1 MNEVAFQSDLRGVDW
16 EVLAEVYR
24 RAPLGAQ
31 DPEKLRRSYTN
42 SEVCCFAF
50 LREELV
56 GAGRAISDG
65 ESFATVCELVV
76 APDFQRQGIG
86 RAILRSMLKQL
97 AVPKVLLACVQ
108 GQEEFYRKEGF
119 LKHKSVMA
127 LYENDEWFVA
137 NGYFE

>member
-1 MNEVAFQSDLRGVDW
+1 MNEVTFRSDVRGVDW

-24 RAPLGAQ
+24 HAPLGTPHA
-31 DPEKLRRSYTN
+31 EKLRRSYEN

-65 ESFATVCELVV
+65 ETFATVCELVV
-76 APDFQRQGIG
+76 AHDFQHQGIG
-86 RAILRSMLKQL
+86 RAILRSILLQL

-108 GQEEFYRKEGF
+108 GQEKFYRKEGF

-127 LYENDEWFVA
+127 LYENDEWFVS
-137 NGYFE
+137 NGYLE

>member
-1 MNEVAFQSDLRGVDW
+1 MNEVAFQSDMRGVDW

-24 RAPLGAQ
+24 RAPLGTQ

-42 SEVCCFAF
+42 SEVSCFAF

-65 ESFATVCELVV
+65 ETFATVCELVV

-86 RAILRSMLKQL
+86 RAILRSMLQQL
-97 AVPKVLLACVQ
+97 AVPKVLLACVK
-108 GQEEFYRKEGF
+108 GQEEF
-119 LKHKSVMA
+119 L
-127 LYENDEWFVA
+127 
-137 NGYFE
+137 